1 MCLPLLLLFDCT
13 FNIYVQ
19 VWYCGMYQGNSI
31 PTGWFLSVVSNTAL
45 KFEGWHVQRIS
56 SIQFTWLMHVNVNRN
71 YPLSKWA
78 PSHTFMT
85 TVEPWCRNPSTHFW
99 EIDSDNKPYTKILV
113 SNEYIKAG
121 HTKSMTRHWS
131 NDVMTMTWDPW
142 SQNKYD

>member
-1 MCLPLLLLFDCT
+1 MKMCLPLLLLFDCT

-85 TVEPWCRNPSTHFW
+85 TVETWCGNSSTYFW
-99 EIDSDNKPYTKILV
+99 EIDSDNKPYTKILLQMSTSKLV
-113 SNEYIKAG
+113 TQKVWLGTEATMSWPDMRPLV
-121 HTKSMTRHWS
+121 TK
-131 NDVMTMTWDPW
+131 
-142 SQNKYD
+142 